1 MNDINYVILIGR
13 LTADPNYKITPN
25 GTALCTFTIANNRKY
40 KKQSG
45 ELVTETNFLNCTTW
59 GKLSD
64 FSRNYLKKGMQ
75 VVIEGR
81 IRQNSWQSEEGK
93 TQSSINVI
101 VNNIQILTPKS
112 TSTVETNQ
120 TQKEEIPSEIPEIDT
135 TEDDIPF

>member
-13 LTADPNYKITPN
+13 LTADPNYKITQN

-45 ELVTETNFLNCTTW
+45 ELVTETNFLNCTAW

-75 VVIEGR
+75 VVVEGR

-93 TQSSINVI
+93 TQSSFNVI
-101 VNNIQILTPKS
+101 VNNIQILTPK
-112 TSTVETNQ
+112 TTTVEINQ
-120 TQKEEIPSEIPEIDT
+120 NQKEEIPAEIPEIDT